1 MAKKSTKKVITEEM
15 INEQIELIENS
26 TDKID
31 VSDIST
37 TVDDVKKSL
46 DNVDLTIESNVEE
59 NIAKIVKEMD
69 KALEPIKTISAEID
83 ALGQEN
89 EVLNKKL
96 ATSSPEEIKEYI
108 TEEIKKTEQLIE
120 KVEKIKNNTNTRTGF
135 ASVTNWWNGMGYD
148 F

>member
-46 DNVDLTIESNVEE
+46 DNVDLTIESNAEE

-69 KALEPIKTISAEID
+69 KVLEPIKTISAEID
-83 ALGQEN
+83 ALGKEN
-89 EVLNKKL
+89 EVLNEKL

-120 KVEKIKNNTNTRTGF
+120 KVEKIKNNTNTKTGF